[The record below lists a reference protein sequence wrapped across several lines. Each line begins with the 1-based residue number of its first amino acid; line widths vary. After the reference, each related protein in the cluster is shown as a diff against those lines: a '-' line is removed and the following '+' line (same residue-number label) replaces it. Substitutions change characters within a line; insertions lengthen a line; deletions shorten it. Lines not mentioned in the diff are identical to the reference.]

1 MAPFSGQRCLFQ
13 MRIISGEFRSR
24 LLKVPRG
31 KNVRP
36 TSDRTR
42 ESLFNILGSRT
53 NLEGIRA
60 VDLYA
65 GSGSLGLEAISRGAS
80 HVTFVEQDGRVLRT
94 VQENARSLGVPERCR
109 FVREDV
115 LRFVRD
121 SPAHS
126 FDLAFAD
133 PPYASDDL
141 EELPEAALRL
151 IKPGGFLILEHDR
164 SRDFEGEGTLV
175 LQRRY
180 GDTVITF
187 FQAPHDPLTH
197 AE

>member
-1 MAPFSGQRCLFQ
+1 

-24 LLKVPRG
+24 QLKVPPG
-31 KNVRP
+31 KDVRP

-42 ESLFNILGSRT
+42 ESLFNILGGRVD
-53 NLEGIRA
+53 LEGLRA
-60 VDLYA
+60 ADLYA

-80 HVTFVEQDGRVLRT
+80 HVTFVEQNVRAFRT
-94 VQENARSLGVPERCR
+94 IQENAQTLGVTERCR
-109 FVREDV
+109 FVRDNV
-115 LRFVRD
+115 LRFVRNTE
-121 SPAHS
+121 AHS

-133 PPYASDDL
+133 PPYASEDL
-141 EELPEAALRL
+141 GEFPQAALRL

-164 SRDFEGEGTLV
+164 SRDFEGADTLI

-187 FQAPHDPLTH
+187 FQAPHAPLTH

>member
-1 MAPFSGQRCLFQ
+1 

-24 LLKVPRG
+24 LLKVPPGRD
-31 KNVRP
+31 VRP

-42 ESLFNILGSRT
+42 ESLFNILAGRAD
-53 NLEGIRA
+53 LEGIRA
-60 VDLYA
+60 ADLYA

-80 HVTFVEQDGRVLRT
+80 HVTFVEQNARALRT
-94 VQENARSLGVPERCR
+94 VEGNARSLDVTNRCR
-109 FVREDV
+109 FVRDDV
-115 LRFVRD
+115 MRFARD
-121 SPAHS
+121 AQAHS
-126 FDLAFAD
+126 FDLVFAD
-133 PPYASDDL
+133 PPYASEDL
-141 EELPEAALRL
+141 EELLEACLPL

-164 SRDFEGEGTLV
+164 SHNFEGTDTLV

-187 FQAPHDPLTH
+187 FQAPHAPLAH